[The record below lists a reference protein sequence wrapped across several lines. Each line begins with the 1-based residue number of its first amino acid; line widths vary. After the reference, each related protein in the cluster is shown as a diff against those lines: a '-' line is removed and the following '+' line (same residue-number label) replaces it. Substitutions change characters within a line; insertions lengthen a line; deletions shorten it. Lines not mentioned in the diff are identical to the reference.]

1 MTHKFIAIV
10 ACSKNLGIGLNNSIP
25 WKIKEDIS
33 FFCKTTS
40 NNVVIMGSKTFES
53 LPNKVPL
60 KNRINIVLSEKQIE
74 IKKES
79 DELYFCN
86 LNHLSKVLENVSCD
100 KKLFVIGGEKIY
112 KLFESKYDEI
122 LLTYIDKSYTCDVYF
137 PKISNNY

>member
-25 WKIKEDIS
+25 WKIKEDLS

-86 LNHLSKVLENVSCD
+86 LNHLSKVLENV
-100 KKLFVIGGEKIY
+100 
-112 KLFESKYDEI
+112 
-122 LLTYIDKSYTCDVYF
+122 
-137 PKISNNY
+137 